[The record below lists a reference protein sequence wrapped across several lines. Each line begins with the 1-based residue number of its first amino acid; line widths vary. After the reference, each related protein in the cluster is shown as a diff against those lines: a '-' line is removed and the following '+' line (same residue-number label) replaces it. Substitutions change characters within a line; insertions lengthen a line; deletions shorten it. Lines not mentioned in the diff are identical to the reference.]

1 MAALV
6 GADGNTLGILL
17 QGCRNHFIDRTVVAQ
32 VNDLSAH
39 ALQNTAHD
47 IDGGVV
53 AIKQTGGRD
62 KSDFVGRTVF
72 GERFEFG

>member
-1 MAALV
+1 M
-6 GADGNTLGILL
+6 
-17 QGCRNHFIDRTVVAQ
+17 AQ

-47 IDGGVV
+47 VDGGVV

-62 KSDFVGRTVF
+62 KADFVGRTVF